1 MQLVSPKDVEDFKRV
16 VSECEGDVCLVSNE
30 GDRFNLKSTLS
41 VYTAIGA
48 LLSERS
54 ADLELYCSRRED
66 EQRFLKFF
74 YEHPETL

>member
-1 MQLVSPKDVEDFKRV
+1 MQLVSPKDVEDFRKT
-16 VSECEGDVCLVSNE
+16 VSECEGDVCLVSNQ
-30 GDRFNLKSTLS
+30 GDRYNLKSTLS
-41 VYTAIGA
+41 EYTAIGA
-48 LLSERS
+48 LLTDHY